1 MLFTEARFYLWLAFA
16 LVVFWTCPVAARKR
30 VLLGLSV
37 VYCLASS
44 LQGTAWL
51 AFAFLVTWVGSRQM
65 LACPED
71 SPVRGRWLTSS
82 VVVLIGML
90 AIAKFGPKLLPSL
103 TPWVAGEG
111 SLGGLPLGISYFTFH
126 CLGYLLDVY
135 WTKNKPMPV
144 DSLGLYVTF
153 FPKAVMGP
161 IARSGSFKEQ
171 TDSLSSL
178 QLPSGEAISAC
189 FQICIGLF
197 LKFVLADRIML
208 FVNGYFQNV
217 DQPDI
222 PGLLG
227 AAMFS
232 WQLYYDFFSY
242 SLIAVG
248 TGRLFG
254 IRLPNNFNRPFF
266 ATSVSD
272 FWSRWHI
279 SLSSW
284 FQEYFYTP
292 LRFRLRRKR
301 RPAIFVASM
310 TTFVAIGI
318 WHGTGWTFVVLGL
331 LNGFLVSAEA
341 LYPKLREA
349 PKSKWLLMPR
359 MALTFLLIATTL
371 VLFRAPT
378 LAEAGSVYFHY
389 FSFHPGSVKAI
400 IGLLSKFDWLLL
412 AFLGCIVELLTWK
425 QLIQGD
431 PDGCSWIARIPS
443 SLQTWILALVIAL
456 TWALGMFGKTTF
468 LYNQF

>member
-1 MLFTEARFYLWLAFA
+1 M
-16 LVVFWTCPVAARKR
+16 
-30 VLLGLSV
+30 
-37 VYCLASS
+37 
-44 LQGTAWL
+44 
-51 AFAFLVTWVGSRQM
+51 LVTWAGSRRM
-65 LACPED
+65 LAFPVD
-71 SPVRGRWLTSS
+71 SSGRARWLMLS
-82 VVVLIGML
+82 VAALVGML
-90 AIAKFGPKLLPSL
+90 AFAKFGPKLLPPV
-103 TPWVAGEG
+103 TTWVAGEG
-111 SLGGLPLGISYFTFH
+111 SLGGLPMGISYFTFH
-126 CLGYLLDVY
+126 CLGYLLDIH
-135 WTKNKPMPV
+135 WSKEKPMHAE
-144 DSLGLYVTF
+144 SLALYLSF

-161 IARSGSFKEQ
+161 IARSGTFQEQ
-171 TDSLSSL
+171 VSNLASLR
-178 QLPSGEAISAC
+178 LPAGEVVSAV

-208 FVNGYFQNV
+208 FVNGCFTA
-217 DQPDI
+217 
-222 PGLLG
+222 PGQSGVPGVLG
-227 AAMFS
+227 AVMFC

-266 ATSVSD
+266 VTSVSD

-284 FQEYFYTP
+284 FQEYLYTP

-301 RPAIFVASM
+301 RLALFVASM
-310 TTFVAIGI
+310 TTFLAIGI

-331 LNGFLVSAEA
+331 LNGFLVTAEA

-359 MALTFLLIATTL
+359 MAFTFLLIASTL

-378 LAEAGSVYFHY
+378 LAEAGSVYSHY
-389 FSFHPGSVKAI
+389 FSFHPGSVKAV

-412 AFLGCIVELLTWK
+412 AFFGCIVEALTWK

-443 SLQTWILALVIAL
+443 TLQTWVLALVLAM